1 MVTAQADHYSGL
13 VSFQDIVL
21 AVELI
26 VEQNPTKLYF
36 SKSALDKFEREFD
49 IASKDLIKQLG
60 KDYSKVKRMST
71 GKSYAVGYFSRFVR
85 KRRLERKEKN
95 ELPQLIAEIT
105 SFRKSGDILRKQVD
119 DRAIKQNFIGY
130 LLDFVIKL
138 EKMDDTL
145 KNLKT
150 DIERIMMKVLEE
162 AEDTLEKSFKFLKM
176 IQNDLS
182 ADQKRIMNQNAVI
195 HQSYQYTIMNYL
207 HKDAWPKYN
216 LAKGREIVSEGKK
229 LISILRQVSAAG
241 MSAAVAEARKE
252 HFVKKRF
259 NS

>member
-1 MVTAQADHYSGL
+1 
-13 VSFQDIVL
+13 
-21 AVELI
+21 
-26 VEQNPTKLYF
+26 
-36 SKSALDKFEREFD
+36 
-49 IASKDLIKQLG
+49 
-60 KDYSKVKRMST
+60 
-71 GKSYAVGYFSRFVR
+71 
-85 KRRLERKEKN
+85 
-95 ELPQLIAEIT
+95 
-105 SFRKSGDILRKQVD
+105 
-119 DRAIKQNFIGY
+119 
-130 LLDFVIKL
+130 
-138 EKMDDTL
+138 
-145 KNLKT
+145 
-150 DIERIMMKVLEE
+150 
-162 AEDTLEKSFKFLKM
+162 M